1 MTPVVF
7 IISAPSGSGKTT
19 LVRRL
24 MGEVRGLHFSVSYTT
39 RSPRGQEQD
48 GREYSF
54 VNREQFEEM
63 IEQGRLLE
71 WATVFGNYYGTARH
85 FLEEAEAAKQDLLL
99 DIDVQGAEQVKSR
112 VFNTVSIF
120 ILPPSRPEL
129 EARLRHRSQDSEAVI
144 RKRLRD
150 AQREIVGYDRYDYVL
165 INDQL
170 EQSAAFLRSIVL
182 HERWR
187 HGSDLA
193 EGDPSLLREMAEGCR
208 TERLRSQVQP
218 ILESFQH
225 EMSGGE

>member
-1 MTPVVF
+1 MMPVVF

-24 MGEVRGLHFSVSYTT
+24 MCEVGRLHFSISYTT

-48 GREYSF
+48 GREYFF
-54 VNREQFEEM
+54 VRREQFEEM
-63 IEQGRLLE
+63 IEQSKLLE
-71 WATVFGNYYGTARH
+71 WANVFGNYYGTARDY
-85 FLEEAEAAKQDLLL
+85 LKEAGTTKQDLLL

-112 VFNTVSIF
+112 VPNTVSIF

-129 EARLRHRSQDSEAVI
+129 EVRLRHRGQDTEAVI
-144 RKRLRD
+144 RKRLSD
-150 AQREIVGYDRYDYVL
+150 AQREIVGYHRYDYGV

-187 HGSDLA
+187 QGSDLA
-193 EGDPSLLREMAEGCR
+193 EGDPSLLREIAEGCR
-208 TERLRSQVQP
+208 TERLHSQVQP